1 MNIAE
6 ELKKIVINARIEE
19 LVCIRNSIDDKI
31 LRLELEARGKDGVLP
46 VDESVLFEA
55 ENLLNSQHTFSEK
68 PVTVKLNPIEP
79 SETDL
84 LLESF
89 GS

>member
-6 ELKKIVINARIEE
+6 ELKKIVINGQIEE
-19 LVCIRNSIDDKI
+19 LVFIRKIIDDKI
-31 LRLELEARGKDGVLP
+31 LRLELKLRGTEGILP

-55 ENLLNSQHTFSEK
+55 ENLLNSQPTFSEK